1 MKLLKVT
8 IITLSVFLGGLYSQT
23 YAQDVEFKRSGNWE
37 FLYEMDGVNFYY
49 NVVEC
54 HDEANSYH
62 REYIHLKLENTNDY
76 DVVAEWDVIMYYNGK
91 CLNCDEK
98 LTQEHHRS
106 VTVPANSSVE
116 GECMTFGDKTL
127 RIFSRLLN
135 YNDPT
140 STLTKF
146 ELINRTISKIK

>member
-8 IITLSVFLGGLYSQT
+8 ITTLIVFIGSFSSQS

-54 HDEANSYH
+54 HDEANGYH
-62 REYIHLKLENTNDY
+62 REYVHFKLENTNDY
-76 DVVAEWDVIMYYNGK
+76 DVAVEWDIIMYYNGK
-91 CLNCDEK
+91 CLNCGDK
-98 LTQEHHRS
+98 QTIEHHR
-106 VTVPANSSVE
+106 VATVSANTSTE
-116 GECMTFGDKTL
+116 GQCMDFGNKTL
-127 RIFSRLLN
+127 RVFSRLLN

-146 ELINRTISKIK
+146 ELINKTINKLK

>member
-8 IITLSVFLGGLYSQT
+8 ITALIVFIGFFSGHSF
-23 YAQDVEFKRSGNWE
+23 AQDIEFKRSGNWE

-49 NVVEC
+49 NVIEC
-54 HDEANSYH
+54 HDEANDYH

-91 CLNCDEK
+91 CLNCGEK
-98 LTQEHHRS
+98 LSQEHHRV
-106 VTVPANSSVE
+106 VTVSANSSVE
-116 GECMTFGDKTL
+116 GQCMDFGNKTL
-127 RIFSRLLN
+127 RIFSKLLN

-146 ELINRTISKIK
+146 ELINRTISKTK